1 MAEECGLKVDDI
13 VVRINNVDITNMSHR
28 MVHELII
35 GFSDSFLVG
44 VEREDDFSCTEIP
57 KNDLFPI
64 NLNAYESHSDRP
76 GSGMYSEISAN
87 SAADSIT
94 AELEASK
101 ITEEHIAEIMSGEAE
116 VLKDH
121 NVIGYAD
128 SFVSHNQNHISFTFT
143 FVSIFQSEFPKNNAQ
158 SEYIQKQ

>member
-1 MAEECGLKVDDI
+1 
-13 VVRINNVDITNMSHR
+13 

-35 GFSDSFLVG
+35 GFSDSFVVG
-44 VEREDDFSCTEIP
+44 VEREDNFDCIGNP
-57 KNDLFPI
+57 KNGVSPI
-64 NLNAYESHSDRP
+64 DFHAYGSHTDRP
-76 GSGMYSEISAN
+76 GSGMYSEISVN

-128 SFVSHNQNHISFTFT
+128 SFRLQSKSHLFFTFIIR
-143 FVSIFQSEFPKNNAQ
+143 FDFQSEFPENNAQ
-158 SEYIQKQ
+158 SKHIQK